1 LSFVV
6 FYVIFAGY
14 VIDDATIL
22 GGGGMAVFKRAGS
35 PYWQIEFEYK
45 GQQVRRTSGTVSMR
59 KAQELEEQWRRE
71 IDERGHIGFTAGM
84 TLEDAVVRY
93 FKTVVLPKGNSEA
106 ALRDYYQFDR
116 TTRDLG
122 GDTPLVQLNAEA
134 LEGYRDKLLHQGL
147 APATVNRYL
156 AGVRA
161 VLNRA
166 RDEWGEI
173 EQVPQ
178 IKPLKLE
185 HERPRW
191 LSEDEEQRLI
201 AACAPHLRDL
211 VVFLLDTGA
220 RLSEA
225 TKLIWAHVD
234 LDRQPRPMVTFV
246 ENNKSLPR
254 GVPLT
259 ARVEEVL
266 RRYRAANKPSGED
279 RVFLY
284 RPLGR
289 GGRGAPVARPR
300 PFRSPHGAWRTAC
313 AKAALSDVNLQDLR
327 HTFARRLVTKGVPIP
342 TVSQLLGHRSIQ
354 MAMRYAQPTPE
365 GLDDAIGVLGR

>member
-1 LSFVV
+1 
-6 FYVIFAGY
+6 
-14 VIDDATIL
+14 
-22 GGGGMAVFKRAGS
+22 MAVFKRAGS

-45 GQQVRRTSGTVSMR
+45 GQSVRRTSGTVSMR

-71 IDERGHIGFTAGM
+71 IDSRGHVGRSVGM

-122 GDTPLVQLNAEA
+122 AETPLTQLNAEA
-134 LEGYRDKLLHQGL
+134 LEGYRDRLLRQGL

-185 HERPRW
+185 NERPRW

-246 ENNKSLPR
+246 ENSKSLPR

-259 ARVEEVL
+259 ARVEDVL
-266 RRYRAANKPSGED
+266 RRYRAANNPASED

-289 GGRGAPVARPR
+289 GGRGAPIARPR

-313 AKAALSDVNLQDLR
+313 VKAALNDVNLQDLR

-354 MAMRYAQPTPE
+354 MAMRYAMPTPE
-365 GLDDAIGVLGR
+365 GLDDAIEVLGR

>member
-1 LSFVV
+1 
-6 FYVIFAGY
+6 
-14 VIDDATIL
+14 
-22 GGGGMAVFKRAGS
+22 MAVFKRAGS

-71 IDERGHIGFTAGM
+71 IDERGHIGRSAGM

-122 GDTPLVQLNAEA
+122 ADTPLIQLNAEA
-134 LEGYRDKLLHQGL
+134 LEGYRDRLVRQGL

-185 HERPRW
+185 NERPRW
-191 LSEDEEQRLI
+191 LSEDEEARLI
-201 AACAPHLRDL
+201 AA
-211 VVFLLDTGA
+211 
-220 RLSEA
+220 
-225 TKLIWAHVD
+225 
-234 LDRQPRPMVTFV
+234 
-246 ENNKSLPR
+246 
-254 GVPLT
+254 
-259 ARVEEVL
+259 
-266 RRYRAANKPSGED
+266 
-279 RVFLY
+279 
-284 RPLGR
+284 
-289 GGRGAPVARPR
+289 
-300 PFRSPHGAWRTAC
+300 
-313 AKAALSDVNLQDLR
+313 
-327 HTFARRLVTKGVPIP
+327 
-342 TVSQLLGHRSIQ
+342 
-354 MAMRYAQPTPE
+354 
-365 GLDDAIGVLGR
+365 